1 MKSQTTLDLD
11 KVRSLLNRLSATAP
25 TITSIE
31 PVEPKSSKSAW
42 ADWTTAMMAAHK
54 QEVEAYISERI
65 SAARAGTL
73 CYTADQAAV
82 KQGRAK
88 AGEAITEKVAKVGA
102 HLSWLKEYKAA
113 NDAEWLAFKA
123 DWDAKHPR
131 AQKVTEATEA
141 TEATEVTEAK
151 PEGKKR
157 GPKSYATMSPEEA
170 AIAKAKRATKKA
182 EKVTVQAS
190 TSAADGMWAW
200 A

>member
-1 MKSQTTLDLD
+1 MKSNIEA
-11 KVRSLLNRLSATAP
+11 VRSQLHRLLVTASAAKP
-25 TITSIE
+25 VQ

-123 DWDAKHPR
+123 DWDAKHSR

-141 TEATEVTEAK
+141 TEATDTTEVTEAK

-170 AIAKAKRATKKA
+170 AIAKAKRAAKKA

-190 TSAADGMWAW
+190 ASAADGMWAW

>member
-1 MKSQTTLDLD
+1 MNSQTALNLD
-11 KVRSLLNRLSATAP
+11 KVRNLLNKLSATAP

-31 PVEPKSSKSAW
+31 PAEPKSSKSAW
-42 ADWTTAMMAAHK
+42 ADWTTAMMVAHK

-88 AGEAITEKVAKVGA
+88 AGQAITEKVAKIGA

-123 DWDAKHPR
+123 DWEAKHPR
-131 AQKVTEATEA
+131 AQKTTEAT
-141 TEATEVTEAK
+141 VSDSEAK

-170 AIAKAKRATKKA
+170 AIAKAKRASKKA

-190 TSAADGMWAW
+190 ASAADGMWAW